1 MAQNRRRKQQT
12 DELRKL
18 SDGDLLK
25 DLEDTYRQ
33 LFTARLQVT
42 TRQLANTGLP
52 RKLRHRVARIKTI
65 QRERQLAAHQAAATA
80 EG

>member
-1 MAQNRRRKQQT
+1 MARNRRRKEET
-12 DELRKL
+12 DELRKM
-18 SDGDLLK
+18 SDADLVK
-25 DLEDTYRQ
+25 ELEDTYRQ

-42 TRQLANTGLP
+42 TRQLANTSLP

-65 QRERQLAAHQAAATA
+65 QRERQLAAHQAAAV

>member
-1 MAQNRRRKQQT
+1 MARKRKQET
-12 DELRKL
+12 SELRNL
-18 SDGDLLK
+18 SDGDLVK
-25 DLEDTYRQ
+25 ELEDTYRQ

-65 QRERQLAAHQAAATA
+65 QRERQLAAHQAALA